1 LKGDERILGDSDL
14 KDIHEEY
21 FSLAVPGFTMN
32 TPTIITAAA
41 MAV

>member
-14 KDIHEEY
+14 KDIHEED
-21 FSLAVPGFTMN
+21 FSLAVPGFTIN